1 MNTQKKKQITL
12 LESWASLE
20 RKNSGKQTI
29 PKNNSSGK
37 NVIDLC
43 DSDDE
48 LLLQALENSAREE
61 FLPKNNNPAILDL
74 INSISKISSDQMN
87 AVRQNEPNFN
97 LNHSFSDG
105 LSDDE
110 SDRLMSEFCETVE
123 DSYVNQVTAANV
135 NNFNDINKQ
144 STNNNKQSRHDLNF
158 STMPLH
164 MTANVNN
171 QVSPSKDPNF
181 EPQKTVSKCEGFNK
195 ENGKTWIYPT
205 NRPIRDYQFNIVRKA
220 LFNNTLV
227 CLPTGLGKTFVA
239 AVVMY
244 NYYRWYPNGKVIFMA
259 PTKPLVAQQIQAC
272 HEVTGIPSD
281 DTSEMTG
288 AMQPEQRKKFWND
301 KRVFYLTP
309 QVMMNDLQRGACPA
323 LQVKCLVV
331 DEAHKALGN
340 HAYCQVV
347 KELSRSGSEFRV
359 VALSATPGSDLK
371 AVQHVLTNLMISHVE
386 LRTEESLDVQKFT
399 HRRSVEKVVVPLE
412 EEITKVSEQ
421 YLKVIERAMQ
431 RLKQFGVIY
440 QKSTKNLSKFL
451 ILKSRDAFR
460 NNPPPG
466 LTVSIMIISVVV
478 INDNDTTLIHTIAPA
493 LVNQ

>member
-1 MNTQKKKQITL
+1 MTL
-12 LESWASLE
+12 RESWASME
-20 RKNSGKQTI
+20 KKNSGKHTTS
-29 PKNNSSGK
+29 KNNSSGK

-48 LLLQALENSAREE
+48 SLLQFLDNGAREE
-61 FLPKNNNPAILDL
+61 FLPQNNNPAISDL
-74 INSISKISSDQMN
+74 MNSISKISSDHMN
-87 AVRQNEPNFN
+87 AACQNKPNFN
-97 LNHSFSDG
+97 VDLSFSDG

-110 SDRLMSEFCETVE
+110 SERLMSEFCETVE
-123 DSYVNQVTAANV
+123 GSYLNQAGATNV
-135 NNFNDINKQ
+135 NDFNGSNKQ
-144 STNNNKQSRHDLNF
+144 STDNNKQQSKNDLNF
-158 STMPLH
+158 SIMPLQI
-164 MTANVNN
+164 TANVGN

-181 EPQKTVSKCEGFNK
+181 EPQKTASKCEGFDK

-239 AVVMY
+239 AVVMF

-288 AMQPEQRKKFWND
+288 AMQPEQRKKFWRD

-347 KELSRSGSEFRV
+347 KELSRSRSEFRI

-386 LRTEESLDVQKFT
+386 MRTEESLDVQKFT
-399 HRRSVEKVVVPLE
+399 HKRSVEKVVVPLGD
-412 EEITKVSEQ
+412 EIAKVSEK
-421 YLKVIERAMQ
+421 YLRVVERAMQ

-440 QKSTKNLSKFL
+440 QKSIKNLSKFL
-451 ILKSRDAFR
+451 ILKSREAFR
-460 NNPPPG
+460 KNPPPG
-466 LTVSIMIISVVV
+466 LTVSMLIILIV
-478 INDNDTTLIHTIAPA
+478 IGY
-493 LVNQ
+493 